1 MKAEQADREKKAA
14 RQKEFF
20 EQREALSGRL
30 ALLDREEF
38 RLQSQKERLS
48 ERLEAQAS
56 YMWSEYE
63 LTRSTAAALRAK
75 SCVMKTA
82 AAIQENAEDIYAEAQ
97 QINEE
102 RAAAE
107 AEAEVSDEI

>member
-1 MKAEQADREKKAA
+1 MNVYTKLACFVGGVLFGSVGIKLLSSKDAKKVYT
-14 RQKEFF
+14 
-20 EQREALSGRL
+20 SC
-30 ALLDREEF
+30 
-38 RLQSQKERLS
+38 
-48 ERLEAQAS
+48 
-56 YMWSEYE
+56 
-63 LTRSTAAALRAK
+63 TAAALRAK